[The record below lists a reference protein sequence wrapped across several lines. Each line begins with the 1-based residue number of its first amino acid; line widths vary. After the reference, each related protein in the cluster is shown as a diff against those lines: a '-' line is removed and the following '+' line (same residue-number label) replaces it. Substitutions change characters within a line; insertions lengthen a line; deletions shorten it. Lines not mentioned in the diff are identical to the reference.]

1 MTLSKIG
8 TPALVANAVDNT
20 ILDLADNF
28 AFTGNVT
35 GAGGQ
40 VHLITHT
47 VSDAVAQVIFNET
60 YINSTYDNYLLIA
73 KWFVSADSS
82 KLDFQFRQQ
91 DGTAIN
97 DSNYIRNIASS
108 TYGANFSTTPVDSA
122 ELSQNLGVGGGNR
135 ERGGYGNWY
144 LSMGNTQDFEP
155 TLNGTFVYGG
165 TSNSTHQLQG
175 GMRYL
180 GSTAITGGF
189 KLFNHNGSN
198 FTTGST
204 FSLYGLAT

>member
-1 MTLSKIG
+1 MALSKIQSES
-8 TPALVANAVDNT
+8 VN
-20 ILDLADNF
+20 LADNF
-28 AFTGNVT
+28 AFTGTVT

-73 KWFVSADSS
+73 KWFVSADST

-97 DSNYIRNIASS
+97 DSAYIRNIASS
-108 TYGANFSTTPVDSA
+108 TYGSNFTGPSDSA
-122 ELSQNLGVGGGNR
+122 EIAQNLGVGGGDK
-135 ERGGYGNWY
+135 ETGGYANWY

-165 TSNSTHQLQG
+165 TSNSTNQVLS
-175 GMRYL
+175 GMRYQ

-189 KLFNHNGSN
+189 KLYNHNGSN

>member
-1 MTLSKIG
+1 MALSKIQSES
-8 TPALVANAVDNT
+8 VN
-20 ILDLADNF
+20 LADNF
-28 AFTGNVT
+28 AFTGTVS

-97 DSNYIRNIASS
+97 DSNYIRNIAQT
-108 TYGANFSTTPVDSA
+108 TYGSTFTGPTDSA
-122 ELSQNLGVGGGNR
+122 EIAQNLGVGGGDR
-135 ERGGYGNWY
+135 EHEARIEGMGRPEQRAHVARLVDLFDSDSEKTSHALVLALVLALWGMKGN
-144 LSMGNTQDFEP
+144 LGE
-155 TLNGTFVYGG
+155 NGVTC
-165 TSNSTHQLQG
+165 NP
-175 GMRYL
+175 
-180 GSTAITGGF
+180 
-189 KLFNHNGSN
+189 
-198 FTTGST
+198 
-204 FSLYGLAT
+204 

>member
-1 MTLSKIG
+1 MALSKIQSES
-8 TPALVANAVDNT
+8 VN
-20 ILDLADNF
+20 LADNF
-28 AFTGNVT
+28 AFTGTVS

-108 TYGANFSTTPVDSA
+108 TYGSSFSTNAVDSA
-122 ELSQNLGVGGGNR
+122 EIAQNLGVGGGDR
-135 ERGGYGNWY
+135 ETGGYGNWY

-165 TSNSTHQLQG
+165 TSNTTQQLQS

-189 KLFNHNGSN
+189 KLYNHNGSN